1 MEAKV
6 TMTEQTLATEQTVID
21 TASQETAKT
30 YTQAE
35 VDALMAKT
43 RSSVEHK
50 VSKKYDGLGDPEY
63 LKQLVQSAEQ
73 QKQEEAV
80 KRGEF
85 ETILKELASK
95 KDAEISKRDAIIQ
108 DYKVNTPILSA
119 ASQLKAVNAEQVKTL
134 LQGQVR
140 LNGDGEV
147 EVVDSKGTVRYTDN
161 GSPLGVQDLVQ
172 EFLQSNPHFVQPT
185 PATTNTKSSH
195 SAGTNTK
202 LDISQLDMAN
212 PAHRKLYA
220 EAKAEGKL

>member
-6 TMTEQTLATEQTVID
+6 TMTDQTLATEQTVID

-85 ETILKELASK
+85 ETILKELANK

>member
-1 MEAKV
+1 
-6 TMTEQTLATEQTVID
+6 MTDQTLATEQTVID

-85 ETILKELASK
+85 ETILKELANK

>member
-1 MEAKV
+1 
-6 TMTEQTLATEQTVID
+6 MTDQTLATETVID

-85 ETILKELASK
+85 ETILKELANK

>member
-1 MEAKV
+1 
-6 TMTEQTLATEQTVID
+6 MTDQTLATETVID

-85 ETILKELASK
+85 ETILKELANK

-140 LNGDGEV
+140 LNMDGEV

>member
-1 MEAKV
+1 
-6 TMTEQTLATEQTVID
+6 MTEQTLATETVID

-85 ETILKELASK
+85 ETILKELANK

>member
-1 MEAKV
+1 LEAKV
-6 TMTEQTLATEQTVID
+6 TMTDQTLATEQTVID

-85 ETILKELASK
+85 ETILKELANK

>member
-1 MEAKV
+1 
-6 TMTEQTLATEQTVID
+6 MTDQTLATETVID

-85 ETILKELASK
+85 ETILKELANK

-140 LNGDGEV
+140 LNMDGEV

-202 LDISQLDMAN
+202 LDISQLDMSN

-220 EAKAEGKL
+220 EAKADGKL